1 MAYIVIDEFHAF
13 IGSERGIQLLSL
25 LNRID
30 HVLGRQLNPVPRIAL
45 SATLGEL
52 EKVPEL
58 LRPDKRLPCETV
70 TDSNSTATL
79 QVQVKGYLER
89 VPEKEKSS
97 RALPNSSSARIFSGS
112 AVAIPTW
119 SLLTVESVLKA

>member
-52 EKVPEL
+52 EK
-58 LRPDKRLPCETV
+58 CQ
-70 TDSNSTATL
+70 N
-79 QVQVKGYLER
+79 YC
-89 VPEKEKSS
+89 
-97 RALPNSSSARIFSGS
+97 ARIRDYL
-112 AVAIPTW
+112 V
-119 SLLTVESVLKA
+119 KR